1 MSEIVNFN
9 RIRKERAKAAASLKA
24 AENRVK
30 FGRTKLQRE
39 LAQMELEQAQRKLD
53 QAKRE
58 T

>member
-1 MSEIVNFN
+1 MSEIINFN
-9 RIRKERAKAAASLKA
+9 RIKKDRAKAAATLKA

-30 FGRTKLQRE
+30 FGRTKLQRQ
-39 LAQMELEQAQRKLD
+39 LAEIELEQARRKLD

>member
-9 RIRKERAKAAASLKA
+9 RIRKERAKAAAALTA

-30 FGRTKLQRE
+30 HGRTKLQRE
-39 LAQMELEQAQRKLD
+39 LAQIELEQARRKLD

>member
-1 MSEIVNFN
+1 MSEIINFN
-9 RIRKERAKAAASLKA
+9 RIKKERAKAASVLKA

-30 FGRTKLQRE
+30 FGRTRLQRE
-39 LAQMELEQAQRKLD
+39 LAQIELENARKKLD